1 MTPRSVL
8 HKHSKPR
15 RSMLIVFSRLIN
27 MDVMCVARALLCFHT
42 HVSSAFHMKALP
54 PLGGHIL
61 SHRLTHK
68 AASCLAVDTGVVVV
82 MPRSALRMI
91 HSLQAW
97 QSAHAPLT
105 MPRRRQVS
113 LSHTRSAPCQQREC
127 PASRHTFCCLHALV
141 ASHVHAAHG

>member
-1 MTPRSVL
+1 VKLMTPRSVL

-68 AASCLAVDTGVVVV
+68 AASCLGGRYWSRRCHAAVSAQDDSFSPSMAVSS
-82 MPRSALRMI
+82 RSAYDA
-91 HSLQAW
+91 S
-97 QSAHAPLT
+97 SA
-105 MPRRRQVS
+105 
-113 LSHTRSAPCQQREC
+113 
-127 PASRHTFCCLHALV
+127 ASQP
-141 ASHVHAAHG
+141 